1 MAGISPASLAV
12 PDDLAERDQ
21 WVLWGYQESEREGK
35 PRKIP
40 YSVRGRRASTT
51 DPQDW
56 ASFELALRAL
66 QANPHRYAG
75 LGFVFS
81 AQDPFTGIDLDDC
94 LEESGNPKRW
104 VQPVLERF
112 ADTYAEISPS
122 GRGIKV
128 WSKATLAKAVVA
140 PAGDGKIE
148 MYDRERYFSV
158 TGDQWRG
165 APLEIE
171 DHQSDVEALAEYLTR
186 SRNRSGTRAVNPDAN
201 FRIPEGQRHVYLVSL
216 AGTMHN
222 RGLPPNIIEATLLMV
237 NAQMCQP
244 PKPEWEISKIARDST
259 SWP

>member
-1 MAGISPASLAV
+1 MKRSMALGLAV
-12 PDDLAERDQ
+12 PDDLAELDQ
-21 WVLWGYQESEREGK
+21 WVLWRYEEFEREGK

-40 YSVRGRRASTT
+40 YTVRGRRASTT

-104 VQPVLERF
+104 AQSVLERF

-122 GRGIKV
+122 GRGVKI
-128 WSKATLAKAVVA
+128 WSKATLGRAEVLRLLE
-140 PAGDGKIE
+140 GSIE
-148 MYDRERYFSV
+148 LYDRERYFCV
-158 TGDQWRG
+158 TGRAFRG
-165 APLEIE
+165 APLQIE
-171 DHQSDVEALAEYLTR
+171 DHAADVRALAEWLTR
-186 SRNRSGTRAVNPDAN
+186 RPNANGTWAANPNAQ
-201 FRIPEGQRHVYLVSL
+201 FRIPAGQRHAFLVSL
-216 AGTMHN
+216 AGTLHK
-222 RGLPPNIIEATLLMV
+222 RRLLPEIIEATLRLV
-237 NAQMCQP
+237 NERMCRP
-244 PKPEWEISKIARDST
+244 PKPDQEISKIARDST